1 MNEFKLIIN
10 MQLLTS
16 QLINKIICSL
26 GRFYFLPAW
35 RIHERAVLVC
45 VCLCMSF
52 CMCLCVCLHVYFSSC
67 AAKSCQCSFSFCVM
81 QRQQLPREWAKK
93 KCMARALPTLPY
105 RLKRSCPT
113 SVVNLACWG
122 LSGVNQTVAWL
133 AAWLIVKVISD
144 FIFQMVAHTK
154 CRRSR
159 LRKGRSHAPIV
170 SYCIRQRRHFVKA
183 STVFLTFFLRS
194 VSVFA
199 SIRIFCTLA
208 SPSPVSVPVVEC
220 FVHFNLCNYLN
231 DFGNYETASC

>member
-1 MNEFKLIIN
+1 

-52 CMCLCVCLHVYFSSC
+52 CVCLSVCVYMCISVHVPPKAVSAHFHFAWCSANSC
-67 AAKSCQCSFSFCVM
+67 
-81 QRQQLPREWAKK
+81 PTEWAKK
-93 KCMARALPTLPY
+93 KCMARALPSLPY
-105 RLKRSCPT
+105 RLNRSCPT

-154 CRRSR
+154 CRRHR
-159 LRKGRSHAPIV
+159 LRKGRGHAPIV
-170 SYCIRQRRHFVKA
+170 GYCIRQCRQFVKA
-183 STVFLTFFLRS
+183 STCFCFCLDSHFLHSCIGISSFSSSCRVFCAF
-194 VSVFA
+194 
-199 SIRIFCTLA
+199 
-208 SPSPVSVPVVEC
+208 
-220 FVHFNLCNYLN
+220 
-231 DFGNYETASC
+231 

>member
-1 MNEFKLIIN
+1 

-35 RIHERAVLVC
+35 RIRGSAVLVC
-45 VCLCMSF
+45 VYLCVYVYVF
-52 CMCLCVCLHVYFSSC
+52 LCVCVCVCLHVCFSSC

-93 KCMARALPTLPY
+93 KCMAPALPTLPY
-105 RLKRSCPT
+105 RLNRSCPT

-122 LSGVNQTVAWL
+122 LSGVNQTVAWF

-154 CRRSR
+154 CRRRR
-159 LRKGRSHAPIV
+159 LRKGRGHAPIV
-170 SYCIRQRRHFVKA
+170 GYCIRQCRQFVKA
-183 STVFLTFFLRS
+183 STVFLTFFFFTTCFCFCLDSHFLHSCIAISSFSSSCR
-194 VSVFA
+194 VFCA
-199 SIRIFCTLA
+199 F
-208 SPSPVSVPVVEC
+208 
-220 FVHFNLCNYLN
+220 
-231 DFGNYETASC
+231 

>member
-1 MNEFKLIIN
+1 

-26 GRFYFLPAW
+26 GRFYFLPAL
-35 RIHERAVLVC
+35 RIHEKAVLVC

-93 KCMARALPTLPY
+93 KCMARALPSLPY
-105 RLKRSCPT
+105 RLNRSCPT

-159 LRKGRSHAPIV
+159 LRKGRGHAPIV
-170 SYCIRQRRHFVKA
+170 GYCIRQRRQFVKA
-183 STVFLTFFLRS
+183 STVFLTFFIYDLFLFLPRFAFFALLHRHLQFQFQLSS
-194 VSVFA
+194 V
-199 SIRIFCTLA
+199 
-208 SPSPVSVPVVEC
+208 
-220 FVHFNLCNYLN
+220 LCILIC
-231 DFGNYETASC
+231 AII